1 MYQRIRDRNWLDA
14 SESLSELIYD
24 WLRIVVKELHVNSWL
39 GIYCLLKLI
48 PETINLFILSHDS
61 LYWRMVLSLHYHV
74 KAFCTRPKFL
84 FSSYPDKLNWVKLS
98 HKVLVTNQSYL
109 VWRRIVVCVQSFE
122 KHLDANLKHI
132 FLQFLTNLAVQFKL

>member
-1 MYQRIRDRNWLDA
+1 MYQSIRDQNWLDA

-24 WLRIVVKELHVNSWL
+24 WLKIVVKELHVNSLL

-48 PETINLFILSHDS
+48 PETIKLFILIRDS
-61 LYWRMVLSLHYHV
+61 LYWRMFLSLYYHV
-74 KAFCTRPKFL
+74 KAFCTPNSFFL
-84 FSSYPDKLNWVKLS
+84 SYPGKLNWVKLS

-109 VWRRIVVCVQSFE
+109 AWRRIAVCVQSFE

-132 FLQFLTNLAVQFKL
+132 FLQFLTNLAVHCKL